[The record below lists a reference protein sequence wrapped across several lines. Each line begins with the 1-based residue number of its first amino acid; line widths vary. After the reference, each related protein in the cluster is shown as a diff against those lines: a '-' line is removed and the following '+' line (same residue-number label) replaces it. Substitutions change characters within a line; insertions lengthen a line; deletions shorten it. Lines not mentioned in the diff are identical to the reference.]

1 MDSSAVLTN
10 LPTLIKAKRRETK
23 LGLRAAA
30 QESGVSPSTLS
41 RLERGI
47 STTLPDTDTL
57 TKLALWLNISLDKIL
72 IEDKPKSNSKTPK
85 LTTPE
90 VVEVQL
96 RADKN
101 LSPDTARALAEM
113 FNLLYNQ
120 FTKNDNNLETG

>member
-1 MDSSAVLTN
+1 MESNAVLTK
-10 LPTLIKAKRRETK
+10 LPALIKARRREK
-23 LGLRAAA
+23 GLGLRAAA

-47 STTLPDTDTL
+47 SSTLPDTDTL
-57 TKLALWLNISLDKIL
+57 TKLAVWLNISLDKIL
-72 IEDKPKSNSKTPK
+72 IENKPKSDVTTPQ

-90 VVEVQL
+90 AVEVQL

-113 FNLLYNQ
+113 FKLLYNQ
-120 FTKNDNNLETG
+120 FTKNDNNLETR

>member
-1 MDSSAVLTN
+1 MDSNAVLSN
-10 LPTLIKAKRRETK
+10 LPALIKAKRRENG

-30 QESGVSPSTLS
+30 QETGVSPSTLS

-72 IEDKPKSNSKTPK
+72 IQDKSRTDAEVPQP
-85 LTTPE
+85 TTPE
-90 VVEVQL
+90 IIEVHL

-101 LSPDTARALAEM
+101 LSSDTAKALAEM
-113 FNLLYNQ
+113 FKMLYNQ
-120 FTKNDNNLETG
+120 VAKSDKNLDES

>member
-1 MDSSAVLTN
+1 MDSNAVLTN
-10 LPTLIKAKRRETK
+10 LPALIKAKRRETK

-47 STTLPDTDTL
+47 STTFPDTDTL
-57 TKLALWLNISLDKIL
+57 TKLALWLNIPLDKIL

-113 FNLLYNQ
+113 FKLLYNQ